1 MALSSTVP
9 LITACGEQIGTVV
22 AQECAAAAEV
32 EVFDHLQ
39 HACTLP
45 ESNRTDAE
53 WVCWTAIQGFAE
65 LAIRGPL
72 QREESPLGWS
82 TRSSRAYVSREPDGY
97 DSVQQ
102 RSPSNRDRP
111 GHC

>member
-22 AQECAAAAEV
+22 AQKCAAAAEV

-53 WVCWTAIQGFAE
+53 WVCWSAIQEFAE

-72 QREESPLGWS
+72 QREESPRLDEI
-82 TRSSRAYVSREPDGY
+82 SSRVVDTVIKGLCISGT
-97 DSVQQ
+97 
-102 RSPSNRDRP
+102 
-111 GHC
+111 